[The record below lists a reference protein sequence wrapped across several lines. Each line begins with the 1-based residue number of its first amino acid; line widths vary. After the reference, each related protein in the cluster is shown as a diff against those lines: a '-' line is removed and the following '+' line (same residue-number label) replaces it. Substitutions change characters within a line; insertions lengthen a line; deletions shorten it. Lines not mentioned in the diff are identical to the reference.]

1 MLLQLEL
8 PRKSCSHI
16 STNIITDKPEWAEC
30 TIILIVVD
38 MLTKMEHFMPIR
50 TKNSLE
56 VAKAYLHDVLKYSDA
71 QDHMVSD
78 RDCTVTGQ

>member
-1 MLLQLEL
+1 
-8 PRKSCSHI
+8 
-16 STNIITDKPEWAEC
+16 
-30 TIILIVVD
+30 